1 MWVLSSDYLGLGGG
15 TPIFSY
21 IIDYLSSEHYFL
33 AQNFRKVIFLGEED
47 LLVFFFGGGG
57 GGHYEIGLFFG
68 GEGVISID
76 FRAF

>member
-57 GGHYEIGLFFG
+57 GGSLRNRTFFWG
-68 GEGVISID
+68 GGCH
-76 FRAF
+76 FYRF